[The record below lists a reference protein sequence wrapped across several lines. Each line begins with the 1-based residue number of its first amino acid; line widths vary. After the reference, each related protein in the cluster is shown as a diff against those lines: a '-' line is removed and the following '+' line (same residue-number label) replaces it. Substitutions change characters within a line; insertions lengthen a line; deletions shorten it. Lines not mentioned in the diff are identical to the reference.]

1 MSTTTETNTQVRAK
15 ITVPADVMEQYERI
29 AFSERKPLDQV
40 LSERLTQCATH
51 KAQKGIWLG
60 DADRMSIEEA
70 THSNISTASDLVGLV
85 RKAMRIRVGGT
96 DIPLGEVL
104 LDRLRSR
111 CFDPNFEKWLA
122 KHVIEGLQEY
132 VGLR

>member
-1 MSTTTETNTQVRAK
+1 MNTVTETNTQVRAK

-29 AFSERKPLDQV
+29 AFAERKPIDQV
-40 LSERLTQCATH
+40 LSERLTLCASH

-85 RKAMRIRVGGT
+85 RKAMRIKVGGT
-96 DIPLGEVL
+96 EIPLGENL

-111 CFDPNFEKWLA
+111 CFEPNFEKWIS
-122 KHVIEGLQEY
+122 KRVIEGLQEFA
-132 VGLR
+132 GLR